1 MTTCGLALLCCKLST
16 LAVGLRL
23 GVGGGIRWADGG
35 GSMGAGGFSSARDGV
50 VSILSFEGAVVLVIG
65 GWGDWGGVVSIW

>member
-1 MTTCGLALLCCKLST
+1 ME
-16 LAVGLRL
+16 V
-23 GVGGGIRWADGG
+23 VG